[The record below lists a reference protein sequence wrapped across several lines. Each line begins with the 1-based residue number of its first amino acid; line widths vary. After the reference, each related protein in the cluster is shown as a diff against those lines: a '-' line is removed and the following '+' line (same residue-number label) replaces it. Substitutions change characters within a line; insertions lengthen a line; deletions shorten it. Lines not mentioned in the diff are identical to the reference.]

1 MLRFYDTRPRI
12 LNLTCNF
19 KSVIVNNLDI
29 INNLF
34 RNVILKF
41 YFASHCAHFT
51 LYLLRTSFTS
61 LRTLFTSHSIHLAL
75 HFIHFTLR
83 SLHFTLH
90 LLCTALTSIHALFTS
105 HSIHFNSRFIY
116 FTLDLL
122 HAWFASHLIC
132 FILDLLHLNFSEISF
147 FKNLIHCD
155 EYSDNITGVISFF
168 SMYLILF
175 FNVFF
180 HCFLKSQWRNINKI
194 QNAR

>member
-90 LLCTALTSIHALFTS
+90 LLCTALTSIHAWFT
-105 HSIHFNSRFIY
+105 
-116 FTLDLL
+116 
-122 HAWFASHLIC
+122 SHLIC

-155 EYSDNITGVISFF
+155 EYSDNITGVILSPLLKNKKL
-168 SMYLILF
+168 SSQKY
-175 FNVFF
+175 
-180 HCFLKSQWRNINKI
+180 FLK
-194 QNAR
+194 